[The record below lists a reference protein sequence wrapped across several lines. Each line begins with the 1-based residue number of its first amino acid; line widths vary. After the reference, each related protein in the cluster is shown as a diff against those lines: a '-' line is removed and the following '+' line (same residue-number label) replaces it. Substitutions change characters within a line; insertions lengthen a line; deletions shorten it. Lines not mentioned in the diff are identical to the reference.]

1 VLKQL
6 LRSAAV
12 QALTARTVGAYL
24 AFALRTTRWRV
35 VGETHLAGPIAG
47 LPVIAS
53 FWHDR
58 LPLIPAVWPIMQRKG
73 ARGTPHVLI
82 SKHRDGRFIAA
93 VVRRF
98 GVSVVHGS
106 SSKNNSARDMA
117 DKGAV
122 ASVRSLLSVLRG
134 GDSILV
140 TPDGPRG
147 PPRQAAPGVAQI
159 AALSGAPVMPL
170 GAQTQWGF
178 RLPTWDRTIV
188 PLPFGRGVIVVGALL
203 LVPRDGWAASL
214 PLITAALNAAADEA
228 DRLCAR

>member
-1 VLKQL
+1 
-6 LRSAAV
+6 
-12 QALTARTVGAYL
+12 
-24 AFALRTTRWRV
+24 V
-35 VGETHLAGPIAG
+35 VGEANLAGPIAG
-47 LPVIAS
+47 LPVIAA

-58 LPLIPAVWPIMQRKG
+58 LPLIPALWPIMQRQG

-93 VVRRF
+93 VVQRF
-98 GVSVVHGS
+98 GVRVVHGS
-106 SSKNNSARDMA
+106 SSKNNSARDVA

-122 ASVRSLLSVLRG
+122 ASVRRLLGVLER
-134 GDSILV
+134 GDSILI

-147 PPRQAAPGVAQI
+147 PARQAAPGIAQI
-159 AALSGAPVMPL
+159 AALSRVPIMPL
-170 GAQTQWGF
+170 GAQTHWGS

-188 PLPFGRGVIVVGALL
+188 PLPFGRGVIVVGTPMP
-203 LVPRDGWAASL
+203 VPRDGWPASL